1 MSDGVLLESAQLLA
15 VSIVE
20 ISRLI
25 KERKK
30 EAVLGNQVLRSGTSI
45 GANIY
50 EARYA
55 QSTPDFISKM
65 QIALKECHETEYWLD
80 LLKRTDCITEEEY
93 KPLANKCGQIRRML
107 ISSINTAKKKC
118 DE

>member
-1 MSDGVLLESAQLLA
+1 MPDGILLEIAQDFA
-15 VSIVE
+15 VSIVQ
-20 ISRLI
+20 ISRTI

-30 EAVLGNQVLRSGTSI
+30 EAVLANQILRSGTSI

-55 QSTPDFISKM
+55 QSTPDFVSKM

-80 LLKRTDCITEEEY
+80 LLVKTGCITADEH
-93 KPLANKCGQIRRML
+93 KGLKTKSGKIRRML
-107 ISSINTAKKKC
+107 IASINTAKKRI
-118 DE
+118 E